1 MNRSEHV
8 SLFIAQHFLFIA
20 FALAVE
26 SLTIYKH
33 KSCFCVQGEMA
44 HFFHSPLYLP
54 TCLKSI
60 FKENIPML
68 DL

>member
-8 SLFIAQHFLFIA
+8 SLFAAQHFLFIV

-26 SLTIYKH
+26 SLTSYKH
-33 KSCFCVQGEMA
+33 KSCFYVQGEIA
-44 HFFHSPLYLP
+44 HFFHSPLYLS

-60 FKENIPML
+60 FKENVLML